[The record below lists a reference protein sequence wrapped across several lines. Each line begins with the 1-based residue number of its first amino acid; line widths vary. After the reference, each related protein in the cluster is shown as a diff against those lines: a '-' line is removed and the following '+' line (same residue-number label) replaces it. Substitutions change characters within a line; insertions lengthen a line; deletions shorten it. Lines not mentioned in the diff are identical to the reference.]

1 LAGGDLRR
9 VLNLLQSADMAY
21 DSEINEEIIYLTAGA
36 AVPSVIETMYTE
48 LLNEDFE
55 SAYTKMLKVNHLPH
69 IYTLFIKYVLFLL
82 NHYLLYFRL
91 LLNLVTL

>member
-1 LAGGDLRR
+1 
-9 VLNLLQSADMAY
+9 MAY

-55 SAYTKMLKVNHLPH
+55 SAYTKMLKVNPLPPT
-69 IYTLFIKYVLFLL
+69 YTHTNYQILYANSFKSLYVMFLG
-82 NHYLLYFRL
+82 YY
-91 LLNLVTL
+91 

>member
-1 LAGGDLRR
+1 
-9 VLNLLQSADMAY
+9 MAY

-55 SAYTKMLKVNHLPH
+55 SAYTKMLKVNPLPH
-69 IYTLFIKYVLFLL
+69 IHTQIIKYYMLILL
-82 NHYLLYFRL
+82 NHYMLCF
-91 LLNLVTL
+91 

>member
-1 LAGGDLRR
+1 
-9 VLNLLQSADMAY
+9 MAY

-55 SAYTKMLKVNHLPH
+55 SAYTKMLKVIHPPH
-69 IYTLFIKYVLFLL
+69 IHINYQICAISFTICYVLD
-82 NHYLLYFRL
+82 YY
-91 LLNLVTL
+91 